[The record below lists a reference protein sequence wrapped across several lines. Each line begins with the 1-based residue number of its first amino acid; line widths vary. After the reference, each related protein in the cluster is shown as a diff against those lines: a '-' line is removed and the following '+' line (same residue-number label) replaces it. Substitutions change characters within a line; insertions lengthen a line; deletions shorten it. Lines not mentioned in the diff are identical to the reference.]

1 MGLTLREEEMRGE
14 EARRILEHPVY
25 LESWQAIRD
34 RVVAQLESADLAPDK
49 RARLND
55 LLVAHSAAQK
65 YMRSVLTSGTM
76 AAMEINRQRTL
87 AEKAAERVKRWA
99 A

>member
-1 MGLTLREEEMRGE
+1 MGLTLRDEEARGE
-14 EARRILEHPVY
+14 EARRILENEVY
-25 LESWQAIRD
+25 VEAWAAIRD
-34 RVVAQLESADLAPDK
+34 RIVAQLESADLSPEK
-49 RARLND
+49 RQKLND

-65 YMRSVLTSGTM
+65 YMRSVLTTGTM

-87 AEKAAERVKRWA
+87 AEKASERVKRWA